1 VFSTARLCRPCRQ
14 RERAQREQARL
25 RGGDP
30 NPYKNPGLLLAKIRV
45 DIEPKLLSAGYR
57 LVGRSRRRSGRAK
70 FIDYGRSEDL
80 FTLSWDQHEARLT
93 AELLT
98 GGGTDLREIA
108 AAEFSGVQT
117 IRRARSAHPDI
128 EGRLAPFMA
137 SVHSFLDREVVRA
150 SEPESQ

>member
-30 NPYKNPGLLLAKIRV
+30 NPYKNPGLLLAKVRS

-80 FTLSWDQHEARLT
+80 FTLSWDQHEARLA

-108 AAEFSGVQT
+108 AAGFSGVRT
-117 IRRARSAHPDI
+117 TPDI
-128 EGRLAPFMA
+128 EARLAPFMA
-137 SVHSFLDREVVRA
+137 SIHGYLDREVVRA